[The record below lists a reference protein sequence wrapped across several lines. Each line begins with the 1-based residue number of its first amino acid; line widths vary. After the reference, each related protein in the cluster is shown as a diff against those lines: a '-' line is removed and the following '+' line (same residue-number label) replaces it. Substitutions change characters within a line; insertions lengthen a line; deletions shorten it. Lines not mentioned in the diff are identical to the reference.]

1 MSTFR
6 SLTLLTVALAGLA
19 MPASSANL
27 VREFAGS
34 DIATTSEFE
43 VEAPWLLE
51 WRVNSD
57 YPRNMA
63 IEVHLVDSLTGLHRG
78 LVLQTKFPGNGA
90 KLFSQSGR
98 YKFRVSSTLARWNLK
113 ITELTRDEAEEYTT
127 VRR

>member
-1 MSTFR
+1 MSILR
-6 SLTLLTVALAGLA
+6 SLPLLIVAASFLA

-27 VREFAGS
+27 VREYSGS
-34 DIATTSEFE
+34 GISTTTEFE
-43 VEAPWLLE
+43 VQAPWLLE

-57 YPRNMA
+57 YQRNMA

-78 LVLQTKFPGNGA
+78 LILQTKFPGSGA

-113 ITELTRDEAEEYTT
+113 ISELTREEAEEYTA
-127 VRR
+127 VQR